1 VRAWV
6 EREGRRAAASAGG
19 QRGALSLPN
28 ILVAQLWHCAKI
40 SVKINRMSL
49 WKKLLWIGVTI
60 LGLGAIGVLA
70 LSRGEQISALWIIV
84 AGLCATAVSYRFYS
98 KWLATKVLVL
108 NDERATPAVVRN
120 DGKDFVPTNR
130 WMVFGHHFA
139 AIAGPGPLVGPVL
152 AAQFGF
158 LPGTLWILIGAT
170 LGGAVHDMIILFASV
185 RRGGKT
191 LGQMVKEE
199 IGPGV
204 GALALISVLAIMTI
218 LLAVLALVV
227 VQALAK
233 SPWGVFTI
241 AMTIPIALIMGA
253 GLRSGRVSVTAV
265 TIFGVIGLGFAV
277 WGGQFLAHFPALEI
291 WFRHDEKW
299 IAWAIMIYGL
309 AASILPVWMLLTPR
323 DYLSTFLK
331 LGTVAALAIA
341 VVLIH
346 PALQMPAITKFID
359 GSGLVFAGPVFPFVC
374 ITIAC
379 GAVSGFHSLI
389 ASGTTPKM
397 LGRESRIRDIGYG
410 AMVTEMMVALMAM
423 IAACVLQPGE
433 YFAINSKGAPTEV
446 VAKVSGAGFPV
457 TEQGMNTLAHNLGES
472 TMFNR
477 AGGAPTFAVGMAHMF
492 AGISSSPTALALWYH
507 FAIMFE
513 ALFILTT
520 IDAGTR
526 VGRFLLQDLL
536 GNLWRPLGNTRSW
549 SANFFSSFLLVA
561 AWGWFLYQGII
572 DPLGGINTLWPLFG
586 LANQLLSVIALCL
599 ATTILIKMQ
608 KTKYLFI
615 TLVPLVFMCIVTFS
629 AGYLKIFSANPN
641 LGLLSGAQSFIEK
654 AGSLETGKAAELVRQ
669 AAVWRFDAVVAA
681 SFLVLVLLIVLGS
694 ANQWWQLI
702 RGTKPVVLRESEFVS
717 IDAATSGVGSE
728 AVA

>member
-1 VRAWV
+1 M
-6 EREGRRAAASAGG
+6 RRCS
-19 QRGALSLPN
+19 N
-28 ILVAQLWHCAKI
+28 IT
-40 SVKINRMSL
+40 RTMSL
-49 WKKLLWIGVTI
+49 WKKLLWIAVTL
-60 LGLGAIGVLA
+60 LGLGSIAILA
-70 LSRGEQISALWIIV
+70 MSRGEQINALWIIV
-84 AGLCATAVSYRFYS
+84 AGGCAFAVSYRFYS
-98 KWLATKVLVL
+98 KWLASKVLLL
-108 NDERATPAVVRN
+108 NDQRATPALVQN

-170 LGGAVHDMIILFASV
+170 LGGGVHDMIVLFASV
-185 RRGGKT
+185 RRRGKT

-199 IGPGV
+199 IGRGIGV
-204 GALALISVLAIMTI
+204 LALISVLAIMII

-241 AMTIPIALIMGA
+241 AMTIPVALIMGF
-253 GLRSGRVSVTAV
+253 GLRSGKVNVTAI
-265 TIFGVIGLGFAV
+265 TIFGLLGLAFGV
-277 WGGQFLAHFPALEI
+277 WGGQFLGNFPAIEA
-291 WFRHDEKW
+291 WFRHDATW

-309 AASILPVWMLLTPR
+309 AASILPIWMLLTPR

-341 VVLIH
+341 VILIH
-346 PALQMPAITKFID
+346 PTLLMPSISRFVD

-410 AMVTEMMVALMAM
+410 AMITEMMVALMAL
-423 IAACVLQPGE
+423 IAACVIQPGE
-433 YFAINSKGAPTEV
+433 YFAINTKGTPTEV
-446 VAKVSGAGFPV
+446 VAKISAAGFPV
-457 TEQGMNTLAHNLGES
+457 TENDMSILAQNLGEK

-492 AGISSSPTALALWYH
+492 ARISAGPTALALWYH

-520 IDAGTR
+520 LDAGTR

-536 GNLWRPLGNTRSW
+536 GNVWRPLGNTRSW
-549 SANFFSSFLLVA
+549 TANFLTSLVLVA
-561 AWGWFLYQGII
+561 AWGWFLYQGVI

-599 ATTILIKMQ
+599 CTTILIKMQ
-608 KTKYLFI
+608 KTRYLFI
-615 TLVPLVFMCIVTFS
+615 TLVPLCFMCAVTFS
-629 AGYLKIFSANPN
+629 AGYLKVFSPDPK
-641 LGLLSGAQSFIEK
+641 LGFLSGARSLVEQ
-654 AGSLETGKAAELVRQ
+654 AGTLADPHKAAELIRQ
-669 AAVWRFDAVVAA
+669 ASVWQFDAVVAA
-681 SFLVLVLLIVLGS
+681 FFLLLV
-694 ANQWWQLI
+694 
-702 RGTKPVVLRESEFVS
+702 F
-717 IDAATSGVGSE
+717 
-728 AVA
+728 

>member
-1 VRAWV
+1 
-6 EREGRRAAASAGG
+6 
-19 QRGALSLPN
+19 
-28 ILVAQLWHCAKI
+28 
-40 SVKINRMSL
+40 MSL
-49 WKKLLWIGVTI
+49 WKKLLWCAVTLLGV
-60 LGLGAIGVLA
+60 AAVCVLA
-70 LSRGEQISALWIIV
+70 LSQGEQISALWIIV

-98 KWLATKVLVL
+98 KWLAAKVLVL
-108 NDERATPAVVRN
+108 NDKRATPAILHN
-120 DGKDFVPTNR
+120 DSRDYVPTNR

-170 LGGAVHDMIILFASV
+170 LGGGVHDMIVLFASI

-199 IGPGV
+199 IGRGV
-204 GALALISVLAIMTI
+204 GALALISVLAIMII

-227 VQALAK
+227 VQALAQ

-241 AMTIPIALIMGA
+241 AMTIPVALIMGM
-253 GLRSGRVSVTAV
+253 GLRTGKVNVIAV
-265 TIFGVIGLGFAV
+265 TIFGLLGLAFGV
-277 WGGQFLAHFPALEI
+277 WGGQFLAHFPAIEA
-291 WFRHDEKW
+291 WFRHDQKW
-299 IAWAIMIYGL
+299 LAWAIMIYGL
-309 AASILPVWMLLTPR
+309 AASVLPVWMLLTPR

-331 LGTVAALAIA
+331 LGTVAMLAVA
-341 VVLIH
+341 VVLIN
-346 PALQMPAITKFID
+346 PTLQMPAITKFID

-397 LGRESRIRDIGYG
+397 VRRECRIRSIGYG

-423 IAACVLQPGE
+423 IAACVLLPGE
-433 YFAINSKGAPTEV
+433 YFAINTKGAPTEV
-446 VAKVSGAGFPV
+446 VAKVSAAGFPV
-457 TEQGMNTLAHNLGES
+457 NEAEMQKLATNLGES

-492 AGISSSPTALALWYH
+492 ARISAGPTALALWYH

-526 VGRFLLQDLL
+526 VGRFLLQDFL

-549 SANFFSSFLLVA
+549 SANLFSSVLLVS
-561 AWGWFLYQGII
+561 AWGWFLYEGVI
-572 DPLGGINTLWPLFG
+572 DPLGGINSLWPLFG
-586 LANQLLSVIALCL
+586 LANQLLSVVALCL
-599 ATTILIKMQ
+599 GTTILIKMH
-608 KTKYLFI
+608 KTKYVFV
-615 TLVPLVFMCIVTFS
+615 TLLPLVFMCAVTFS
-629 AGYLKIFSANPN
+629 AGYLKVFSADPK
-641 LGLLSGAQSFIEK
+641 LGFLSGARSFVAET
-654 AGSLETGKAAELVRQ
+654 AGVVDPSKTAGLMRQ
-669 AAVWRFDAVVAA
+669 AAVWRFDALVALF
-681 SFLVLVLLIVLGS
+681 FLVLVLLIVLGS
-694 ANQWWQLI
+694 ARQWWQLL
-702 RGTKPVVLRESEFVS
+702 RGSKRVVLHESEFVS
-717 IDAATSGVGSE
+717 ISAAQLAE
-728 AVA
+728 F

>member
-1 VRAWV
+1 M
-6 EREGRRAAASAGG
+6 
-19 QRGALSLPN
+19 N
-28 ILVAQLWHCAKI
+28 
-40 SVKINRMSL
+40 L
-49 WKKLLWIGVTI
+49 WKKLLWFAVAAMGTWAV
-60 LGLGAIGVLA
+60 AMLA
-70 LSRGEQISALWIIV
+70 LSRGEHISALWIV
-84 AGLCATAVSYRFYS
+84 AAGFCALSISYRFYS
-98 KWLATKVLVL
+98 KWLAAKVLVL
-108 NDERATPAVVRN
+108 NEERATPAILQN
-120 DGKDFVPTNR
+120 DNKDYVPTNR

-170 LGGAVHDMIILFASV
+170 LGGGVHDMIVLFASI

-191 LGQMVKEE
+191 LGQMVREE
-199 IGPGV
+199 IGRGV
-204 GALALISVLAIMTI
+204 GLLAMVSVLAIMII

-227 VQALAK
+227 VQALGE

-241 AMTIPIALIMGA
+241 ATTIPIALIMGI
-253 GLRSGRVSVTAV
+253 GLRTGKVSVMAV
-265 TIFGVIGLGFAV
+265 TIFGLLGLAFGV
-277 WGGQFLAHFPALEI
+277 WGGQFLGHFPAIES
-291 WFRHDEKW
+291 WFRHDQKW
-299 IAWAIMIYGL
+299 LAWAIMIYGL

-331 LGTVAALAIA
+331 LGTVAMLAAA
-341 VVLIH
+341 VVLIN
-346 PALQMPAITKFID
+346 PTLEMPAITKFID

-397 LGRESRIRDIGYG
+397 IRRESRIRSIGYG

-433 YFAINSKGAPTEV
+433 YFAINTKGAPTEV
-446 VAKVSGAGFPV
+446 VARVSAAGFPV
-457 TEQGMNTLAHNLGES
+457 TEAEMQKLAANLGES

-492 AGISSSPTALALWYH
+492 SRVSNKPTALALWYH

-526 VGRFLLQDLL
+526 VGRFLLQDFL

-549 SANFFSSFLLVA
+549 TANFFSSVLLVA
-561 AWGWFLYQGII
+561 AWGWFLYEGVI
-572 DPLGGINTLWPLFG
+572 DPLGGINSLWPLFG
-586 LANQLLSVIALCL
+586 LANQLLSVVALCL
-599 ATTILIKMQ
+599 ATTLLIKMR
-608 KTKYLFI
+608 KAKYLFV
-615 TLVPLVFMCIVTFS
+615 TLVPLCFMCAVTFS
-629 AGYLKIFSANPN
+629 AGYLKVFSPDPR
-641 LGLLSGAQSFIEK
+641 LGFLSGAQSLL
-654 AGSLETGKAAELVRQ
+654 SQ
-669 AAVWRFDAVVAA
+669 AAVTDPVKAANLARQATIWRFDALVAVF
-681 SFLVLVLLIVLGS
+681 FLVLVLLIVLGS
-694 ANQWWQLI
+694 AWQWWHLL
-702 RGTKPVVLRESEFVS
+702 RGTKRVVLHESKFVPLS
-717 IDAATSGVGSE
+717 
-728 AVA
+728 AVT

>member
-1 VRAWV
+1 
-6 EREGRRAAASAGG
+6 
-19 QRGALSLPN
+19 
-28 ILVAQLWHCAKI
+28 
-40 SVKINRMSL
+40 MSFS
-49 WKKLLWIGVTI
+49 KKLLWFLVAA
-60 LGLGAIGVLA
+60 LGAGAMAVLA
-70 LSRGEQISALWIIV
+70 LSRGEQVGALWIII
-84 AGLCATAVSYRFYS
+84 AGLCALAISYRFYS

-108 NDERATPAVVRN
+108 NDDRATPAVGQN
-120 DGKDFVPTNR
+120 EGKDFVPTNR

-170 LGGAVHDMIILFASV
+170 LGGGVHDMIVLFASV
-185 RRGGKT
+185 RRRGKT

-199 IGPGV
+199 IGRGV
-204 GALALISVLAIMTI
+204 GALALVSVLAIMTI

-241 AMTIPIALIMGA
+241 AMTIPVALIMGI
-253 GLRSGRVSVTAV
+253 GLRTGKVNVLAI
-265 TIFGVIGLGFAV
+265 TIFGLLGLAFGV
-277 WGGQFLAHFPALEI
+277 WGGQFLGHFPMIES
-291 WFRHDEKW
+291 WFRHDDRW
-299 IAWAIMIYGL
+299 LAWAIMIYGL

-331 LGTVAALAIA
+331 LGTVAALALA
-341 VVLIH
+341 VILIH
-346 PALQMPAITKFID
+346 PVMQMPALTRFID

-389 ASGTTPKM
+389 ASGTTSKM
-397 LGRESRIRDIGYG
+397 VGRESRIRDIGYG
-410 AMVTEMMVALMAM
+410 AMVTEMMVALMAL

-433 YFAINSKGAPTEV
+433 YFAINSKGTPTEIV
-446 VAKVSGAGFPV
+446 ERVSAAGFPV
-457 TEQGMNTLAHNLGES
+457 TENEMSILAHNLGED

-492 AGISSSPTALALWYH
+492 ARVSSSPAALALWYH

-536 GNLWRPLGNTRSW
+536 GNLWRPLANTRSW
-549 SANFFSSFLLVA
+549 SANFFASVLLVS
-561 AWGWFLYQGII
+561 AWGWFLYQGVI

-599 ATTILIKMQ
+599 GTTILIKMR
-608 KTKYLFI
+608 KARYLFV
-615 TLVPLVFMCIVTFS
+615 TVLPLIFMTAVTFS
-629 AGYLKIFSANPN
+629 AGYLKIFSADPR
-641 LGLLSGAQSFIEK
+641 LGFLTGAQSLLQQA
-654 AGSLETGKAAELVRQ
+654 AGITDSPNTAALIRQ
-669 AAVWRFDAVVAA
+669 ADVWRFDALVAA
-681 SFLVLVLLIVLGS
+681 FFLVLVLLIVIGS
-694 ANQWWQLI
+694 AIQWWQLL

-717 IDAATSGVGSE
+717 VTQIHATIRSE
-728 AVA
+728 AAA

>member
-1 VRAWV
+1 
-6 EREGRRAAASAGG
+6 
-19 QRGALSLPN
+19 
-28 ILVAQLWHCAKI
+28 
-40 SVKINRMSL
+40 MTL
-49 WKKLLWIGVTI
+49 WKKMLWLAVAAFGTWAV
-60 LGLGAIGVLA
+60 AMLA
-70 LSRGEQISALWIIV
+70 LSRGEKISALWIVV
-84 AGLCATAVSYRFYS
+84 AGFCALSISYRFYS

-108 NDERATPAVVRN
+108 NEERATPAVLQN
-120 DGKDFVPTNR
+120 DNKDYVPTNR

-170 LGGAVHDMIILFASV
+170 LGGGVHDMIVLFASI

-191 LGQMVKEE
+191 LGQMVREE
-199 IGPGV
+199 IGRGV
-204 GALALISVLAIMTI
+204 GLLALVSVLAIMII

-227 VQALAK
+227 VQALAE

-241 AMTIPIALIMGA
+241 AVTIPIALIMGI
-253 GLRSGRVSVTAV
+253 GLRTGKASVMAI
-265 TIFGVIGLGFAV
+265 TIFGLLGLAFGV
-277 WGGQFLAHFPALEI
+277 WGGQFLAHFPAIES
-291 WFRHDEKW
+291 WFRHDQKW
-299 IAWAIMIYGL
+299 LAWAIMIYGL

-331 LGTVAALAIA
+331 LGTVAMLAAA
-341 VVLIH
+341 VVLIN
-346 PALQMPAITKFID
+346 PTLQMPAITKFVD

-397 LGRESRIRDIGYG
+397 ITRESRIRAIGYG

-433 YFAINSKGAPTEV
+433 YFAINTKGTPTEV
-446 VAKVSGAGFPV
+446 VATVSAAGFPV
-457 TEQGMNTLAHNLGES
+457 TEAEMQKLATNLGES

-492 AGISSSPTALALWYH
+492 ARISAKPTALALWYH

-526 VGRFLLQDLL
+526 VGRFLLQDFL

-549 SANFFSSFLLVA
+549 GANFLSSVLLVA
-561 AWGWFLYQGII
+561 AWGWFLYEGVI
-572 DPLGGINTLWPLFG
+572 DPLGGINSLWPLFG
-586 LANQLLSVIALCL
+586 LANQLLSVVALCL
-599 ATTILIKMQ
+599 GTTLLIKMR
-608 KTKYLFI
+608 KSKYLFV
-615 TLVPLVFMCIVTFS
+615 TLVPLCFMCAVTFS
-629 AGYLKIFSANPN
+629 AGYLKVFSPDPR
-641 LGLLSGAQSFIEK
+641 LGFFSGAQSLLSQAAAI
-654 AGSLETGKAAELVRQ
+654 SDPIKAANLTRQ
-669 AAVWRFDAVVAA
+669 AVIWRFDAFVAVF
-681 SFLVLVLLIVLGS
+681 FLVLVLLIVLGS
-694 ANQWWQLI
+694 ARQWWQLL
-702 RGTKPVVLRESEFVS
+702 RGTKRVVLHESEFVPLS
-717 IDAATSGVGSE
+717 
-728 AVA
+728 AVSPPLSV

>member
-1 VRAWV
+1 
-6 EREGRRAAASAGG
+6 
-19 QRGALSLPN
+19 
-28 ILVAQLWHCAKI
+28 
-40 SVKINRMSL
+40 MSI
-49 WKKLLWIGVTI
+49 WKKLLWIAVSL
-60 LGLGAIGVLA
+60 LGLFALAVLA
-70 LSRGEQISALWIIV
+70 LSRGEQVSALWIV
-84 AGLCATAVSYRFYS
+84 TAGLCTFAVSYRFYS

-108 NDERATPAVVRN
+108 NNERATPAIAKE

-170 LGGAVHDMIILFASV
+170 LGGGVHDMIVLFASI

-191 LGQMVKEE
+191 LGQMVREE
-199 IGPGV
+199 IGRGV
-204 GALALISVLAIMTI
+204 GLLALVSVLAIMII

-227 VQALAK
+227 VQALAE

-241 AMTIPIALIMGA
+241 ATTIPIALVMGI
-253 GLRSGRVSVTAV
+253 GLRTGKVSVTAV
-265 TIFGVIGLGFAV
+265 TIFGLLGLAFGV
-277 WGGQFLAHFPALEI
+277 WGGQFLGNFPAIEG
-291 WFRHDEKW
+291 WFRHDAIW
-299 IAWAIMIYGL
+299 VSWAIMIYGL

-331 LGTVAALAIA
+331 LGTVAALAVA
-341 VVLIH
+341 VILIH
-346 PALQMPAITKFID
+346 PTLQMPSLTKFID

-410 AMVTEMMVALMAM
+410 AMITEMMVALMAL
-423 IAACVLQPGE
+423 IAACVLQPGQ
-433 YFAINSKGAPTEV
+433 YFAINMKGTPTEV
-446 VAKVSGAGFPV
+446 VQKVSAAGFPV
-457 TEQGMNTLAHNLGES
+457 TEDEMSILAQNLGEK

-492 AGISSSPTALALWYH
+492 ARVSSSPTALALWYH

-549 SANFFSSFLLVA
+549 VANSFASMLLVA
-561 AWGWFLYQGII
+561 AWGWFLYQGVI

-599 ATTILIKMQ
+599 GTTLLIKMG
-608 KTKYLFI
+608 KARYLFI
-615 TLVPLVFMCIVTFS
+615 TVVPLLFMAVVTFS
-629 AGYLKIFSANPN
+629 AGYMKIFSPDPN
-641 LGLLSGAQSFIEK
+641 LGLLAGAQSVAREAAGIVDPTK
-654 AGSLETGKAAELVRQ
+654 ASELLRQ
-669 AAVWRFDAVVAA
+669 AAVWQFDAAVAGF
-681 SFLVLVLLIVLGS
+681 FLLLVFLIVVGS
-694 ANQWWQLI
+694 ASQWWQLI
-702 RGTKPVVLRESEFVS
+702 RGTKPVVLRESEFVPLS
-717 IDAATSGVGSE
+717 ASGPVR
-728 AVA
+728 A

>member
-1 VRAWV
+1 
-6 EREGRRAAASAGG
+6 
-19 QRGALSLPN
+19 
-28 ILVAQLWHCAKI
+28 
-40 SVKINRMSL
+40 MSL
-49 WKKLLWIGVTI
+49 WKKLLWFAVSA
-60 LGLGAIGVLA
+60 LGLWAIVVLA
-70 LSRGEQISALWIIV
+70 LSRGERVSALWIIV
-84 AGLCATAVSYRFYS
+84 AGLCALCISYRFYS
-98 KWLATKVLVL
+98 KWLAAKVLVL
-108 NDERATPAVVRN
+108 NEERATPAILQN
-120 DGKDFVPTNR
+120 DSKDYVPTNR

-170 LGGAVHDMIILFASV
+170 LGGGVHDMIVLFASI

-204 GALALISVLAIMTI
+204 GALALISVLAIMII

-227 VQALAK
+227 VQALAQ

-241 AMTIPIALIMGA
+241 AITIPVALIMGI
-253 GLRSGRVSVTAV
+253 GLRTGKVNVIAI
-265 TIFGVIGLGFAV
+265 TIFGLLGLAFGV
-277 WGGQFLAHFPALEI
+277 WGGQFLAHFPAIEA
-291 WFRHDEKW
+291 WFRHDQKW
-299 IAWAIMIYGL
+299 LAWAIMIYGL

-331 LGTVAALAIA
+331 LGTVAMLAAA

-346 PALQMPAITKFID
+346 PTLQMPAITKFID

-397 LGRESRIRDIGYG
+397 LRRESRIRTIGYG

-433 YFAINSKGAPTEV
+433 YFAINTKGAPAGV
-446 VAKVSGAGFPV
+446 VAEVSAAGFPV
-457 TEQGMNTLAHNLGES
+457 TEMEMQKLAANLGES

-477 AGGAPTFAVGMAHMF
+477 AGGAPTFAVGMADMF
-492 AGISSSPTALALWYH
+492 ARVSASPAALALWYH

-526 VGRFLLQDLL
+526 VGRFLLQDFL

-549 SANFFSSFLLVA
+549 SANLFSSVLLVA
-561 AWGWFLYQGII
+561 GWGWFLYEGVI
-572 DPLGGINTLWPLFG
+572 DPLGGINSLWPLFG
-586 LANQLLSVIALCL
+586 LANQLLSVVALCL
-599 ATTILIKMQ
+599 ATTILIKMH
-608 KTKYLFI
+608 KAKYL
-615 TLVPLVFMCIVTFS
+615 LVTVLPLAFMCVVTFS
-629 AGYLKIFSANPN
+629 AGYLKVFSPDPR
-641 LGLLSGAQSFIEK
+641 LGFLSGAHSLLHEA
-654 AGSLETGKAAELVRQ
+654 AGIADPAKAADLVRQ
-669 AAVWRFDAVVAA
+669 AGVWRFDALVAIF
-681 SFLVLVLLIVLGS
+681 FLVLVLLIAIGS
-694 ANQWWQLI
+694 ARQWWQLL
-702 RGTKPVVLRESEFVS
+702 RGTRRVVLHESEFVPIS
-717 IDAATSGVGSE
+717 AAQLAE
-728 AVA
+728 F

>member
-1 VRAWV
+1 
-6 EREGRRAAASAGG
+6 
-19 QRGALSLPN
+19 
-28 ILVAQLWHCAKI
+28 
-40 SVKINRMSL
+40 MSW
-49 WKKLLWIGVTI
+49 WKKLLWMAVSF
-60 LGLGAIGVLA
+60 LGLGAIAVLA
-70 LSRGEQISALWIIV
+70 LSRGEQINALWIIV
-84 AGLCATAVSYRFYS
+84 AGLCAFAISYRFYS
-98 KWLATKVLVL
+98 KWLATRVLLL
-108 NDERATPAVVRN
+108 NDERATPALVQN

-170 LGGAVHDMIILFASV
+170 LGGGVHDMIVLFASV
-185 RRGGKT
+185 RRRGKT

-204 GALALISVLAIMTI
+204 GALALISVLAIMII

-253 GLRSGRVSVTAV
+253 GLRTGRFSVTWITA
-265 TIFGVIGLGFAV
+265 FGVVGLFFAV
-277 WGGQFLAHFPALEI
+277 WGGQFLGNYPVIGA
-291 WFRHDEKW
+291 WFRHSDRW
-299 IAWAIMIYGL
+299 LAWAIMIYGL

-323 DYLSTFLK
+323 DYLSTFMK
-331 LGTVAALAIA
+331 IGTVAALAVA

-346 PALQMPAITKFID
+346 PVLQMPALTKFID
-359 GSGLVFAGPVFPFVC
+359 GTGLVFAGPVFPFVC

-397 LGRESRIRDIGYG
+397 LERESRIRDIGYG
-410 AMVTEMMVALMAM
+410 AMITEMMVALMAM
-423 IAACVLQPGE
+423 IAACVIQPGE
-433 YFAINSKGAPTEV
+433 YFAINTKGTPTEV
-446 VAKVSGAGFPV
+446 VAKVSAAGFPV
-457 TEQGMNTLAHNLGES
+457 TESEMTDLAQNLGEQ

-492 AGISSSPTALALWYH
+492 ARVSASPTALALWYH

-549 SANFFSSFLLVA
+549 VANAFAILLLVA
-561 AWGWFLYQGII
+561 AWGWFLYQGVI

-586 LANQLLSVIALCL
+586 LANQLLSVVALCL
-599 ATTILIKMQ
+599 GTTLLIKMG
-608 KTKYLFI
+608 KARYLFA
-615 TLVPLVFMCIVTFS
+615 TLVPLLFMCVVTFS
-629 AGYLKIFSANPN
+629 AGYMKILSPDPN
-641 LGLLSGAQSFIEK
+641 LGLLASAQSAIAK
-654 AGSLETGKAAELVRQ
+654 SVQAADANAAAVLVRQ
-669 AAVWRFDAVVAA
+669 AAMYRVDIFVAA
-681 SFLVLVLLIVLGS
+681 TFLVLVLLIVIGS
-694 ANQWWQLI
+694 AAEWYRLLAG
-702 RGTKPVVLRESEFVS
+702 RKRVELHEAAFVPLGEV
-717 IDAATSGVGSE
+717 AAG
-728 AVA
+728 

>member
-1 VRAWV
+1 
-6 EREGRRAAASAGG
+6 
-19 QRGALSLPN
+19 
-28 ILVAQLWHCAKI
+28 
-40 SVKINRMSL
+40 MSL
-49 WKKLLWIGVTI
+49 WKKLLWLVVSALGVV
-60 LGLGAIGVLA
+60 AIAILA

-84 AGLCATAVSYRFYS
+84 AGLCALSISYRFYS
-98 KWLATKVLVL
+98 KWLAARVLVL
-108 NDERATPAVVRN
+108 NEERATPAVLQN
-120 DGKDFVPTNR
+120 DGKDYVPTNR

-170 LGGAVHDMIILFASV
+170 LGGGVHDMIMLFASI

-199 IGPGV
+199 IGRGV
-204 GALALISVLAIMTI
+204 GALALISVLVIMII

-227 VQALAK
+227 VQALAE

-241 AMTIPIALIMGA
+241 AMTIPVALIMGI
-253 GLRSGRVSVTAV
+253 GLRTGKVNVLAV
-265 TIFGVIGLGFAV
+265 TIFGLIGLGFGV
-277 WGGQFLAHFPALEI
+277 WGGQFLADFPAIEA
-291 WFRHDEKW
+291 WFRHDQKW
-299 IAWAIMIYGL
+299 LAWAIMIYGL

-331 LGTVAALAIA
+331 LGTVVMLAAA
-341 VVLIH
+341 VVLIN
-346 PALQMPAITKFID
+346 PTLQMPAITKFID
-359 GSGLVFAGPVFPFVC
+359 GTGLVFAGPVFPFVC

-397 LGRESRIRDIGYG
+397 VRRESRIRTIGYG

-433 YFAINSKGAPTEV
+433 YFAINTKGAPTEV
-446 VAKVSGAGFPV
+446 VAKVSAAGFPV
-457 TEQGMNTLAHNLGES
+457 TETEMHTLATNLGES

-477 AGGAPTFAVGMAHMF
+477 AGGAPTFAVGMANMF
-492 AGISSSPTALALWYH
+492 ARVSASRTALGLWYH

-526 VGRFLLQDLL
+526 VGRFLLQDFL

-549 SANFFSSFLLVA
+549 SANVFASVLLVA
-561 AWGWFLYQGII
+561 AWGWFLYEGVV
-572 DPLGGINTLWPLFG
+572 DPLGGINSLWPLFG
-586 LANQLLSVIALCL
+586 LANQLLSVVALCL
-599 ATTILIKMQ
+599 GTTILIKMH
-608 KTKYLFI
+608 KTKYLFV
-615 TLVPLVFMCIVTFS
+615 TLLPLVFMCVVTFS
-629 AGYLKIFSANPN
+629 AGYLKVFSGDPK
-641 LGLLSGAQSFIEK
+641 LGFLSGAQSLLRES
-654 AGSLETGKAAELVRQ
+654 AGVIDPAKAADLARQ
-669 AAVWRFDAVVAA
+669 ASVWRLDALVAIF
-681 SFLVLVLLIVLGS
+681 FLVLVMLILLGS
-694 ANQWWQLI
+694 ARQWWHLI
-702 RGTKPVVLRESEFVS
+702 RGTKRVELHESEFVPIS
-717 IDAATSGVGSE
+717 AAQLAE
-728 AVA
+728 F

>member
-1 VRAWV
+1 
-6 EREGRRAAASAGG
+6 
-19 QRGALSLPN
+19 
-28 ILVAQLWHCAKI
+28 
-40 SVKINRMSL
+40 MSL
-49 WKKLLWIGVTI
+49 WKKLLWFAVSA
-60 LGLGAIGVLA
+60 LGLWAIVVLA
-70 LSRGEQISALWIIV
+70 LSRGERVSALWIIV
-84 AGLCATAVSYRFYS
+84 AGLCALCISYRFYS
-98 KWLATKVLVL
+98 KWLAAKVLVL
-108 NDERATPAVVRN
+108 NDERATPAILQN
-120 DGKDFVPTNR
+120 DSKDYVPTNR

-170 LGGAVHDMIILFASV
+170 LGGGVHDMIVLFASI

-204 GALALISVLAIMTI
+204 GALALISVLAIMII

-227 VQALAK
+227 VQALAQ

-241 AMTIPIALIMGA
+241 AITIPVALIMGI
-253 GLRSGRVSVTAV
+253 GLRTGKVNVIAI
-265 TIFGVIGLGFAV
+265 TIFGLLGLAFGV
-277 WGGQFLAHFPALEI
+277 WGGQFLAHFPAIEA
-291 WFRHDEKW
+291 WFRHDQKW
-299 IAWAIMIYGL
+299 LAWAIMIYGL

-331 LGTVAALAIA
+331 LGTVAMLAAA

-346 PALQMPAITKFID
+346 PTLQMPAITKFID

-397 LGRESRIRDIGYG
+397 LRRESRIRTIGYG

-433 YFAINSKGAPTEV
+433 YFAINTKGAPAGV
-446 VAKVSGAGFPV
+446 VAEVSAAGFPV
-457 TEQGMNTLAHNLGES
+457 TEMEMQKLAANLGES

-477 AGGAPTFAVGMAHMF
+477 AGGAPTFAVGMADMF
-492 AGISSSPTALALWYH
+492 ARVSASPAALALWYH

-526 VGRFLLQDLL
+526 VGRFLLQDFL

-549 SANFFSSFLLVA
+549 SANLFSSVLLVA
-561 AWGWFLYQGII
+561 GWGWFLYEGVI
-572 DPLGGINTLWPLFG
+572 DPLGGINSLWPLFG
-586 LANQLLSVIALCL
+586 LANQLLSVVALCL
-599 ATTILIKMQ
+599 ATTILIKMH
-608 KTKYLFI
+608 KAKYL
-615 TLVPLVFMCIVTFS
+615 LVTVLPLAFMCVVTFS
-629 AGYLKIFSANPN
+629 AGYLKVFSPDPR
-641 LGLLSGAQSFIEK
+641 LGFLSGAHSLLHEA
-654 AGSLETGKAAELVRQ
+654 AGIADPAKAADLVRQ
-669 AAVWRFDAVVAA
+669 AGVWRFDALVAIF
-681 SFLVLVLLIVLGS
+681 FLVLVLLIAIGS
-694 ANQWWQLI
+694 ARQWWQLL
-702 RGTKPVVLRESEFVS
+702 RGTRRVVLHESEFVPIS
-717 IDAATSGVGSE
+717 AAQLAE
-728 AVA
+728 F

>member
-1 VRAWV
+1 M
-6 EREGRRAAASAGG
+6 
-19 QRGALSLPN
+19 ALSTSACGGENETPRY
-28 ILVAQLWHCAKI
+28 ITGTMTW
-40 SVKINRMSL
+40 
-49 WKKLLWIGVTI
+49 WKKLLWIAVTL
-60 LGLGAIGVLA
+60 LGLGSIAILGM
-70 LSRGEQISALWIIV
+70 SRGEQINALWIII
-84 AGLCATAVSYRFYS
+84 AGLCAFAISYRFYS
-98 KWLATKVLVL
+98 KWLASNVLLL
-108 NDERATPAVVRN
+108 NDERATPALVQN

-170 LGGAVHDMIILFASV
+170 LGGGVHDMIVLFASV
-185 RRGGKT
+185 RRRGKT

-199 IGPGV
+199 IGRGV
-204 GALALISVLAIMTI
+204 GALALISVLAIMII

-241 AMTIPIALIMGA
+241 AMTIPIALLMGA
-253 GLRSGRVSVTAV
+253 GLRSGLFSVSWITA
-265 TIFGVIGLGFAV
+265 FGIVGLFFAV
-277 WGGQFLAHFPALEI
+277 WGGQFLGNFPALEA
-291 WFRHDEKW
+291 WFRHSDRW
-299 IAWAIMIYGL
+299 LAWAIMGYGL

-331 LGTVAALAIA
+331 IGTVAALAVA

-346 PALQMPAITKFID
+346 PVLQMPALTKFID

-397 LGRESRIRDIGYG
+397 LERESRIRDIGYG
-410 AMVTEMMVALMAM
+410 AMITEMMVALMAM
-423 IAACVLQPGE
+423 IAACVIQPGE
-433 YFAINSKGAPTEV
+433 YFAINTKGTPTEV
-446 VAKVSGAGFPV
+446 VAKVSAAGFPV
-457 TEQGMNTLAHNLGES
+457 TEPQMADLARNLGEQ

-492 AGISSSPTALALWYH
+492 ARVSASPTALALWYH

-549 SANFFSSFLLVA
+549 VANSFASTLLVA
-561 AWGWFLYQGII
+561 AWGWFLYQGVI

-599 ATTILIKMQ
+599 GTTLLIKMG
-608 KTKYLFI
+608 KARYLFI
-615 TLVPLVFMCIVTFS
+615 TIVPLLFMAVVTFS
-629 AGYLKIFSANPN
+629 AGYMKIFSPDPN
-641 LGLLSGAQSFIEK
+641 LGLLASAQSAIQK
-654 AGSLETGKAAELVRQ
+654 SVQATDPSAAALLARQ
-669 AAVWRFDAVVAA
+669 ATMYRVDVFVAA
-681 SFLVLVLLIVLGS
+681 SFLLLVLLILIGS
-694 ANQWWQLI
+694 AVEWYRLLAGRKRI
-702 RGTKPVVLRESEFVS
+702 KLHESEFVPLAEV
-717 IDAATSGVGSE
+717 AAS
-728 AVA
+728 

>member
-1 VRAWV
+1 
-6 EREGRRAAASAGG
+6 
-19 QRGALSLPN
+19 
-28 ILVAQLWHCAKI
+28 
-40 SVKINRMSL
+40 M
-49 WKKLLWIGVTI
+49 WKKLLWIAVTL
-60 LGLGAIGVLA
+60 LGLGSIAILA
-70 LSRGEQISALWIIV
+70 MSRGEQINALWIIV
-84 AGLCATAVSYRFYS
+84 AGLCAFAISYRFYS
-98 KWLATKVLVL
+98 KWLASRVLLL
-108 NDERATPAVVRN
+108 NDKRATPALVQN

-170 LGGAVHDMIILFASV
+170 LGGGVHDMIVLFASV
-185 RRGGKT
+185 RRRGKT

-199 IGPGV
+199 IGRGV
-204 GALALISVLAIMTI
+204 GALALISVLAIMII

-241 AMTIPIALIMGA
+241 AMTIPIALLMGA
-253 GLRSGRVSVTAV
+253 GLRSGLFNVSWITA
-265 TIFGVIGLGFAV
+265 FGIVGLFFAV
-277 WGGQFLAHFPALEI
+277 WGGQFLGNFPALEA
-291 WFRHDEKW
+291 WFRHSDRW
-299 IAWAIMIYGL
+299 LAWAIMAYGL

-331 LGTVAALAIA
+331 IGTVAALAVA
-341 VVLIH
+341 VLLIH
-346 PALQMPAITKFID
+346 PVLQMPALTKFID

-374 ITIAC
+374 
-379 GAVSGFHSLI
+379 
-389 ASGTTPKM
+389 
-397 LGRESRIRDIGYG
+397 SRIRDIGYG
-410 AMVTEMMVALMAM
+410 AMITEMMVALMAM
-423 IAACVLQPGE
+423 IAACVIQPGE
-433 YFAINSKGAPTEV
+433 YFAINTKGTPTEV
-446 VAKVSGAGFPV
+446 VAKVSAAGFPV
-457 TEQGMNTLAHNLGES
+457 TEPQMADLARNLGEQ

-492 AGISSSPTALALWYH
+492 ARVSAGPTALALWYH

-549 SANFFSSFLLVA
+549 IANSVASMLLVA
-561 AWGWFLYQGII
+561 AWGWFLYQGVI

-599 ATTILIKMQ
+599 GTTLLIKMG
-608 KTKYLFI
+608 KVRYLYI
-615 TLVPLVFMCIVTFS
+615 TIVPLLFMAVVTFS
-629 AGYLKIFSANPN
+629 AGYMKIFSPDPN
-641 LGLLSGAQSFIEK
+641 LGLLASARLAIQKSAEAADAGA
-654 AGSLETGKAAELVRQ
+654 AAMLIRQ
-669 AAVWRFDAVVAA
+669 ATMYRIDVFVAA
-681 SFLVLVLLIVLGS
+681 SFLVLVLLIVIGS
-694 ANQWWQLI
+694 AVEWYRLLVGHKRVQLH
-702 RGTKPVVLRESEFVS
+702 ESEFVPL
-717 IDAATSGVGSE
+717 AEVATS
-728 AVA
+728 

>member
-1 VRAWV
+1 
-6 EREGRRAAASAGG
+6 
-19 QRGALSLPN
+19 
-28 ILVAQLWHCAKI
+28 
-40 SVKINRMSL
+40 MSL
-49 WKKLLWIGVTI
+49 WKKLLWFAVAA
-60 LGLGAIGVLA
+60 LGTWAVAMLA
-70 LSRGEQISALWIIV
+70 LSRGEHISALWIV
-84 AGLCATAVSYRFYS
+84 AAGFCALSISYRFYS
-98 KWLATKVLVL
+98 KWLAAKVLVL
-108 NDERATPAVVRN
+108 NEQRATPAVLQN
-120 DGKDFVPTNR
+120 DNKDYVPTNG

-170 LGGAVHDMIILFASV
+170 LGGGVHDMIVLFASI

-191 LGQMVKEE
+191 LGQMVREE

-204 GALALISVLAIMTI
+204 GLLALVSVLAIMII

-227 VQALAK
+227 VQALAE

-241 AMTIPIALIMGA
+241 ATTIPIALVMGI
-253 GLRSGRVSVTAV
+253 GLRTGKVSVMAV
-265 TIFGVIGLGFAV
+265 TIFGLLGLAFGV
-277 WGGQFLAHFPALEI
+277 WGGQFLAHFPAIES
-291 WFRHDEKW
+291 WFRHDQKW
-299 IAWAIMIYGL
+299 LAWAIMIYGL

-331 LGTVAALAIA
+331 LGTVAMLAAA
-341 VVLIH
+341 VMLIN
-346 PALQMPAITKFID
+346 PTLQMPAITKFID

-397 LGRESRIRDIGYG
+397 ITRESRIRSIGYG
-410 AMVTEMMVALMAM
+410 AMVTEMIVALMAM

-433 YFAINSKGAPTEV
+433 YFAINTKGAPAEV
-446 VAKVSGAGFPV
+446 VANVSAAGFPV
-457 TEQGMNTLAHNLGES
+457 TEAEMQKLATNLGES

-492 AGISSSPTALALWYH
+492 ARVSTKPTALALWYH

-526 VGRFLLQDLL
+526 VGRFLLQDFL

-549 SANFFSSFLLVA
+549 TANFFSSILLVA
-561 AWGWFLYQGII
+561 AWGWFLYEGVI
-572 DPLGGINTLWPLFG
+572 DPLGGINSLWPLFG
-586 LANQLLSVIALCL
+586 LANQLLSVVALCL
-599 ATTILIKMQ
+599 GTTLLIKMR
-608 KTKYLFI
+608 KSRYLFV
-615 TLVPLVFMCIVTFS
+615 TLVPLCFMCAVTFS
-629 AGYLKIFSANPN
+629 AGYLKVFSPDPR
-641 LGLLSGAQSFIEK
+641 LGFLSGAQSLLSQAAAMTDPI
-654 AGSLETGKAAELVRQ
+654 KAANLARQ
-669 AAVWRFDAVVAA
+669 ATIWRFDAFVAVF
-681 SFLVLVLLIVLGS
+681 FLVLVLLIVLGS
-694 ANQWWQLI
+694 ARQWWQLL
-702 RGTKPVVLRESEFVS
+702 RGSKRVVLHESEFVQLS
-717 IDAATSGVGSE
+717 
-728 AVA
+728 AVS

>member
-1 VRAWV
+1 
-6 EREGRRAAASAGG
+6 
-19 QRGALSLPN
+19 
-28 ILVAQLWHCAKI
+28 
-40 SVKINRMSL
+40 MSL
-49 WKKLLWIGVTI
+49 WKKLLWVAVTL
-60 LGLGAIGVLA
+60 LGLASLAVLA
-70 LSRGEQISALWIIV
+70 LSRGEQISALWIV
-84 AGLCATAVSYRFYS
+84 TAGFCAAAISYRFYS

-108 NDERATPAVVRN
+108 NDERATPALVQN
-120 DGKDFVPTNR
+120 DGKDYVPTNR

-170 LGGAVHDMIILFASV
+170 LGGGVHDMIVLFASI

-199 IGPGV
+199 IGSGV
-204 GALALISVLAIMTI
+204 GLLALVSVLAIMII

-227 VQALAK
+227 VQALAQ

-241 AMTIPIALIMGA
+241 AVTIPLALIMGIA
-253 GLRSGRVSVTAV
+253 LRTGKVSVIAV
-265 TIFGVIGLGFAV
+265 TIFGLLGLAFGV
-277 WGGQFLAHFPALEI
+277 WGGQFLGNFPAIEA
-291 WFRHDEKW
+291 WFRHDQKW
-299 IAWAIMIYGL
+299 LAWAIMIYGL
-309 AASILPVWMLLTPR
+309 AASVLPVWMLLTPR

-331 LGTVAALAIA
+331 LGTVAMLAAA
-341 VVLIH
+341 VVLIN
-346 PALQMPAITKFID
+346 PTLQMPALTKFID

-397 LGRESRIRDIGYG
+397 IARESRIRDIGYG
-410 AMVTEMMVALMAM
+410 AMITEMMVALMAM
-423 IAACVLQPGE
+423 IEACVLQPDE
-433 YFAINSKGAPTEV
+433 FFALYTKGAPHDV
-446 VAKVSGAGFPV
+446 VTSITAAGFPV
-457 TEQGMNTLAHNLGES
+457 TEEQMTNLAHNLGET
-472 TMFNR
+472 TMFGR

-492 AGISSSPTALALWYH
+492 ARASASPSALALWYH

-536 GNLWRPLGNTRSW
+536 GQVWRPLGNTRSW
-549 SANFFSSFLLVA
+549 SANIFASILLVA
-561 AWGWFLYQGII
+561 AWGWFLYQGVI

-599 ATTILIKMQ
+599 CTTILIKMQ
-608 KTKYLFI
+608 RTRYIFI
-615 TLVPLVFMCIVTFS
+615 TLALLVFMCAVTFS
-629 AGYLKIFSANPN
+629 AGYLKIFSNDPR
-641 LGLLSGAQSFIEK
+641 LGFLSGAQSLAAQAGNVNDPTK
-654 AGSLETGKAAELVRQ
+654 AQEL
-669 AAVWRFDAVVAA
+669 
-681 SFLVLVLLIVLGS
+681 L
-694 ANQWWQLI
+694 
-702 RGTKPVVLRESEFVS
+702 
-717 IDAATSGVGSE
+717 
-728 AVA
+728 

>member
-1 VRAWV
+1 
-6 EREGRRAAASAGG
+6 
-19 QRGALSLPN
+19 
-28 ILVAQLWHCAKI
+28 
-40 SVKINRMSL
+40 MSL
-49 WKKLLWIGVTI
+49 WKKLLWFAVAA
-60 LGLGAIGVLA
+60 LGTWAVAMLA
-70 LSRGEQISALWIIV
+70 LSRGEHISALWIV
-84 AGLCATAVSYRFYS
+84 AAGFCALSISYRFYS

-108 NDERATPAVVRN
+108 NEQRATPAVLQDDN
-120 DGKDFVPTNR
+120 KDYVPTNG

-170 LGGAVHDMIILFASV
+170 LGGGVHDMIVLFASI

-191 LGQMVKEE
+191 LGQMVREE

-204 GALALISVLAIMTI
+204 GLLALVSVLAIMII

-227 VQALAK
+227 VQALAE

-241 AMTIPIALIMGA
+241 ATTIPIALVMGI
-253 GLRSGRVSVTAV
+253 GLRTGKVSVMAV
-265 TIFGVIGLGFAV
+265 TIFGLLGLAFGV
-277 WGGQFLAHFPALEI
+277 WGGQFLAHFPAIES
-291 WFRHDEKW
+291 WFRHDQKW
-299 IAWAIMIYGL
+299 LAWAIMIYGL

-331 LGTVAALAIA
+331 LGTVAMLAAA
-341 VVLIH
+341 VVLIN
-346 PALQMPAITKFID
+346 PTLQMPAITKFID

-397 LGRESRIRDIGYG
+397 ITRESRIRSIGYG
-410 AMVTEMMVALMAM
+410 AMVTEMIVALMAM
-423 IAACVLQPGE
+423 IAACVLQPGQ
-433 YFAINSKGAPTEV
+433 YFAINTKGAPAEV
-446 VAKVSGAGFPV
+446 VAKVSAAGFPV
-457 TEQGMNTLAHNLGES
+457 TEAEMQKLATNLGES

-492 AGISSSPTALALWYH
+492 ARVSTKPTALALWYH

-526 VGRFLLQDLL
+526 VGRFLLQDFL

-549 SANFFSSFLLVA
+549 TANFFSSILLVA
-561 AWGWFLYQGII
+561 AWGWFLYEGVI
-572 DPLGGINTLWPLFG
+572 DPLGGINSLWPLFG
-586 LANQLLSVIALCL
+586 LANQLLSVVALCL
-599 ATTILIKMQ
+599 GTTLLIKMR
-608 KTKYLFI
+608 KSRYLFV
-615 TLVPLVFMCIVTFS
+615 TLVPLCFMCAVTFS
-629 AGYLKIFSANPN
+629 AGYLKVFSPDPR
-641 LGLLSGAQSFIEK
+641 LGFLSGAK
-654 AGSLETGKAAELVRQ
+654 SLLSQAAAMTDPIKAANLARQ
-669 AAVWRFDAVVAA
+669 ATIWRFDAFVAVF
-681 SFLVLVLLIVLGS
+681 FLVLVLLIVLGS
-694 ANQWWQLI
+694 ARQWWQLL
-702 RGTKPVVLRESEFVS
+702 RGAKRVVLHESEFVPLS
-717 IDAATSGVGSE
+717 
-728 AVA
+728 AVS

>member
-1 VRAWV
+1 MA
-6 EREGRRAAASAGG
+6 
-19 QRGALSLPN
+19 
-28 ILVAQLWHCAKI
+28 
-40 SVKINRMSL
+40 L
-49 WKKLLWIGVTI
+49 WKRLLWIAVSL
-60 LGLGAIGVLA
+60 LGLGALAVLA
-70 LSRGEQISALWIIV
+70 FSRGEQINALWIIV
-84 AGLCATAVSYRFYS
+84 AGLCAFAISYRFYS
-98 KWLATKVLVL
+98 KWLAAKVLLL
-108 NDERATPAVVRN
+108 NDQRATPALVQN

-170 LGGAVHDMIILFASV
+170 LGGGVHDMIVLFASV
-185 RRGGKT
+185 RRRGKT

-199 IGPGV
+199 IGRGV
-204 GALALISVLAIMTI
+204 GALALISVLAIMII

-241 AMTIPIALIMGA
+241 AMTIPIALLMGG
-253 GLRSGRVSVTAV
+253 GLRTRWFSVRWITA
-265 TIFGVIGLGFAV
+265 FGILGLFFAV
-277 WGGQFLAHFPALEI
+277 WGGQFLGNFPTVQA
-291 WFRHDEKW
+291 WFQHSDRW

-323 DYLSTFLK
+323 DYLSTFMK
-331 LGTVAALAIA
+331 IGTVAALALA

-346 PALQMPAITKFID
+346 PVLQMPSLTKFID
-359 GSGLVFAGPVFPFVC
+359 GTGLVFAGPVFPFVC

-397 LGRESRIRDIGYG
+397 LERESRIRDIGYG
-410 AMVTEMMVALMAM
+410 AMITEMMVALMAM
-423 IAACVLQPGE
+423 IAACVIQPGQ
-433 YFAINSKGAPTEV
+433 YFAINTKGTPAEV
-446 VAKVSGAGFPV
+446 VAKVSAAGFPV
-457 TEQGMNTLAHNLGES
+457 TEVEMSDLAHNLGEQ

-492 AGISSSPTALALWYH
+492 ARVSASPTALALWYH

-536 GNLWRPLGNTRSW
+536 GNVWRPLGNTGSW
-549 SANFFSSFLLVA
+549 VANAFASSLLVA
-561 AWGWFLYQGII
+561 AWGWFLYQGVI

-586 LANQLLSVIALCL
+586 LANQLLSVVALCL
-599 ATTILIKMQ
+599 GTTLLIKMG
-608 KTKYLFI
+608 KARYLFV
-615 TLVPLVFMCIVTFS
+615 TLVPLVFMCVVTFS
-629 AGYLKIFSANPN
+629 AGYIKIFSPDPN
-641 LGLLSGAQSFIEK
+641 LGLLATVRFATAKSVQATN
-654 AGSLETGKAAELVRQ
+654 ANAAEMLLRQ
-669 AAVWRFDAVVAA
+669 AAMYRVDIFVAA
-681 SFLVLVLLIVLGS
+681 TFLILVLLIVIGS
-694 ANQWWQLI
+694 AAEWYRLLAGRKRVQLH
-702 RGTKPVVLRESEFVS
+702 ESEFVPLAEV
-717 IDAATSGVGSE
+717 AAS
-728 AVA
+728 

>member
-1 VRAWV
+1 V
-6 EREGRRAAASAGG
+6 
-19 QRGALSLPN
+19 
-28 ILVAQLWHCAKI
+28 
-40 SVKINRMSL
+40 SL
-49 WKKLLWIGVTI
+49 WKKLLWAAVTL
-60 LGLGAIGVLA
+60 LGLASLAVLA
-70 LSRGEQISALWIIV
+70 LSRGEQISALWIV
-84 AGLCATAVSYRFYS
+84 TAGFCAAAISYRFYS
-98 KWLATKVLVL
+98 KWIAAKILVL
-108 NDERATPAVVRN
+108 NDERATPAVVKN

-170 LGGAVHDMIILFASV
+170 LGGAVHDMIMLFASV

-199 IGPGV
+199 IAPGV
-204 GALALISVLAIMTI
+204 GVLALISVLAIMII

-241 AMTIPIALIMGA
+241 AMTIPTALIMGF
-253 GLRSGRVSVTAV
+253 GLRSGKFNVTV
-265 TIFGVIGLGFAV
+265 ITIIGLIGLGLGV
-277 WGGQFLAHFPALEI
+277 WGGQFLANFPAIEA
-291 WFRHDEKW
+291 WFRHDATW
-299 IAWAIMIYGL
+299 IAWAIMTYGL

-331 LGTVAALAIA
+331 LGTVAALALA
-341 VVLIH
+341 VILIH
-346 PALQMPAITKFID
+346 PTLQMPSLTKFID

-397 LGRESRIRDIGYG
+397 LGRESRVRDIGYG
-410 AMVTEMMVALMAM
+410 AMITEMMVALMAL

-433 YFAINSKGAPTEV
+433 YFAINMKGTPTEV
-446 VAKVSGAGFPV
+446 VQKVSAAGFPV
-457 TEQGMNTLAHNLGES
+457 AEDEMSILAKDLGEQ
-472 TMFNR
+472 TMYNR

-492 AGISSSPTALALWYH
+492 ARVTASPTALALWYH

-536 GNLWRPLGNTRSW
+536 GNVWRPLGNTRSW
-549 SANFFSSFLLVA
+549 SANLLASVVLVA
-561 AWGWFLYQGII
+561 AWGWFLYQGVV

-599 ATTILIKMQ
+599 CTTILIKMQ
-608 KTKYLFI
+608 KARYLFI
-615 TLVPLVFMCIVTFS
+615 TLAPLCFMCAVTFS
-629 AGYLKIFSANPN
+629 AGYLKIFSADPR
-641 LGLLSGAQSFIEK
+641 LGFLSGAQSLAIQASSDPTK
-654 AGSLETGKAAELVRQ
+654 AGELLRQ
-669 AAVWRFDAVVAA
+669 ASVWQFDAIVAG
-681 SFLVLVLLIVLGS
+681 FFMLFVFLIVVGS
-694 ANQWWQLI
+694 AAQWWQLI
-702 RGTKPVVLRESEFVS
+702 RGTKPVVLRESEFVPVT
-717 IDAATSGVGSE
+717 ATQ
-728 AVA
+728 VANV

>member
-1 VRAWV
+1 M
-6 EREGRRAAASAGG
+6 SA
-19 QRGALSLPN
+19 
-28 ILVAQLWHCAKI
+28 
-40 SVKINRMSL
+40 
-49 WKKLLWIGVTI
+49 WKKLLWFAVSGIGVW
-60 LGLGAIGVLA
+60 AIVILA

-84 AGLCATAVSYRFYS
+84 AGLCALCVSYRFYS

-108 NDERATPAVVRN
+108 NDKRATPAILQN
-120 DGKDFVPTNR
+120 DSKDYVPTNR

-170 LGGAVHDMIILFASV
+170 LGGGVHDMIILFASI

-199 IGPGV
+199 IGRGV
-204 GALALISVLAIMTI
+204 GALALISVLAIMII

-227 VQALAK
+227 VQALA
-233 SPWGVFTI
+233 SSQWGVFTI
-241 AMTIPIALIMGA
+241 AMTILIAVIMGF
-253 GLRSGRVSVTAV
+253 GLRSGKVNVTAV
-265 TIFGVIGLGFAV
+265 TIFGLLGLAFGV
-277 WGGQFLAHFPALEI
+277 WGGQFLSNFPAIEA
-291 WFRHDEKW
+291 WFRHDAIW
-299 IAWAIMIYGL
+299 VSWAIMIYGL

-331 LGTVAALAIA
+331 LGTVAALAVA
-341 VVLIH
+341 VIVIH
-346 PALQMPAITKFID
+346 PTLQMPSLTKFID

-397 LGRESRIRDIGYG
+397 VGRESRIRDIGYG
-410 AMVTEMMVALMAM
+410 AMITEMMVALMAL

-433 YFAINSKGAPTEV
+433 YFAINSKGTPTEV
-446 VAKVSGAGFPV
+446 VARVSGAGFPV
-457 TEQGMNTLAHNLGES
+457 TENEMSILATNLGES

-492 AGISSSPTALALWYH
+492 ARVSAKPTALALWYH

-526 VGRFLLQDLL
+526 VGRFLLQDFL
-536 GNLWRPLGNTRSW
+536 GNVWRPLGNTRSW
-549 SANFFSSFLLVA
+549 TANCFSSVLLIA
-561 AWGWFLYQGII
+561 AWGWFLYQGVI
-572 DPLGGINTLWPLFG
+572 DPLGGINSLWPLFG
-586 LANQLLSVIALCL
+586 LANQLLSVVALCL
-599 ATTILIKMQ
+599 GTTLLIKMH
-608 KTKYLFI
+608 KVRYLFV
-615 TLVPLVFMCIVTFS
+615 TLVPLCFMCAVTFS
-629 AGYLKIFSANPN
+629 AGYLKVFSSDPR
-641 LGLLSGAQSFIEK
+641 LGFLSGAR
-654 AGSLETGKAAELVRQ
+654 SLLRETSGIADPAKAAELIRQ
-669 AAVWRFDAVVAA
+669 AGVWRFDAFVAVF
-681 SFLVLVLLIVLGS
+681 FLVLVLAIVLGS
-694 ANQWWQLI
+694 ARQWWQLI
-702 RGTKPVVLRESEFVS
+702 RRTRRVVLHESEFVP
-717 IDAATSGVGSE
+717 ITPAQLAQF
-728 AVA
+728 

>member
-1 VRAWV
+1 M
-6 EREGRRAAASAGG
+6 
-19 QRGALSLPN
+19 
-28 ILVAQLWHCAKI
+28 
-40 SVKINRMSL
+40 SV
-49 WKKLLWIGVTI
+49 WKKLLWFGVA
-60 LGLGAIGVLA
+60 GLGTWSVAMLA
-70 LSRGEQISALWIIV
+70 LSRGEQISALWIV
-84 AGLCATAVSYRFYS
+84 AAGFCALSISYRFYS

-108 NDERATPAVVRN
+108 NEARATPAVLQN
-120 DGKDFVPTNR
+120 DNKDYVPTNR

-170 LGGAVHDMIILFASV
+170 LGGGVHDMIVLFASI

-191 LGQMVKEE
+191 LGQMVKDE

-204 GALALISVLAIMTI
+204 GMLALVSVLAIMII

-227 VQALAK
+227 VQALAQ

-241 AMTIPIALIMGA
+241 AVTIPLALIMGIA
-253 GLRSGRVSVTAV
+253 LRTGKVSVVAV
-265 TIFGVIGLGFAV
+265 TIFGLFGLAFAV
-277 WGGQFLAHFPALEI
+277 WGGQFLTHFPAIEA
-291 WFRHDEKW
+291 WFRHDQKW
-299 IAWAIMIYGL
+299 LAWAIMFYGL

-331 LGTVAALAIA
+331 LGTVALLAGA

-346 PALQMPAITKFID
+346 PMLQMPAITKFID

-397 LGRESRIRDIGYG
+397 IRRESRIRSIGYG

-433 YFAINSKGAPTEV
+433 YFAINTKGASTEV
-446 VAKVSGAGFPV
+446 VAKVSAAGFPV
-457 TEQGMNTLAHNLGES
+457 TEAEMQKLATDLGES

-492 AGISSSPTALALWYH
+492 ARVSAKPTALALWYH

-526 VGRFLLQDLL
+526 VGRFLLQDFL
-536 GNLWRPLGNTRSW
+536 GNVWRPLGNTRSW
-549 SANFFSSFLLVA
+549 SANFFSSLLLVA
-561 AWGWFLYQGII
+561 AWGWFLYAGVI
-572 DPLGGINTLWPLFG
+572 DPLGGINSLWPLFG
-586 LANQLLSVIALCL
+586 LANQLLSVVALCL
-599 ATTILIKMQ
+599 GTTLLIKMH
-608 KTKYLFI
+608 KNRYLFV
-615 TLVPLVFMCIVTFS
+615 TLLPLCFMCAVTFS
-629 AGYLKIFSANPN
+629 AGYLKVFSSDPR
-641 LGLLSGAQSFIEK
+641 LGFLSGAT
-654 AGSLETGKAAELVRQ
+654 SLSREASGMVDPTKAAELTRQ
-669 AAVWRFDAVVAA
+669 AGVWRFDAVVAVF
-681 SFLVLVLLIVLGS
+681 FLVLVLAIVLGS
-694 ANQWWQLI
+694 ARQWWQLI
-702 RGTKPVVLRESEFVS
+702 RGTKRVVMHESKFVPITAAQLAEF
-717 IDAATSGVGSE
+717 
-728 AVA
+728 

>member
-1 VRAWV
+1 
-6 EREGRRAAASAGG
+6 
-19 QRGALSLPN
+19 
-28 ILVAQLWHCAKI
+28 
-40 SVKINRMSL
+40 MSL
-49 WKKLLWIGVTI
+49 WKKLLWIAVTL
-60 LGLGAIGVLA
+60 LGLGALAILA
-70 LSRGEQISALWIIV
+70 LSREEQINALWIVV
-84 AGLCATAVSYRFYS
+84 AGLCAFAISYRFYS
-98 KWLATKVLVL
+98 KWLATKVLLL
-108 NDERATPAVVRN
+108 NDERATPALVQN

-170 LGGAVHDMIILFASV
+170 LGGGVHDMIVLFASV
-185 RRGGKT
+185 RRRGKT

-199 IGPGV
+199 INPGV
-204 GALALISVLAIMTI
+204 GALALISVLAIMII

-241 AMTIPIALIMGA
+241 AMTIPIALLMGA
-253 GLRSGRVSVTAV
+253 GLRTGRFSVPWITA
-265 TIFGVIGLGFAV
+265 FGIVGLFFAV
-277 WGGQFLAHFPALEI
+277 WGGQFLGNYPALEA
-291 WFRHDEKW
+291 WFRHTDRW
-299 IAWAIMIYGL
+299 LAWAVMIYGL

-323 DYLSTFLK
+323 DYLSTFMK
-331 LGTVAALAIA
+331 IGTVAALAVA
-341 VVLIH
+341 VALIH
-346 PALQMPAITKFID
+346 PGLQMPALTKFID
-359 GSGLVFAGPVFPFVC
+359 GTGLVFAGPVFPFVC

-397 LGRESRIRDIGYG
+397 LERESRIRDIGYG
-410 AMVTEMMVALMAM
+410 AMITEMMVALMAM
-423 IAACVLQPGE
+423 IAACVIQPGE
-433 YFAINSKGAPTEV
+433 YFAINTKGTPTEV
-446 VAKVSGAGFPV
+446 VAKVSAAGFPV
-457 TEQGMNTLAHNLGES
+457 TEGQMSDLAHNLGEQ

-492 AGISSSPTALALWYH
+492 ARVSASPTALALWYH

-549 SANFFSSFLLVA
+549 VANAFASLLLVA
-561 AWGWFLYQGII
+561 AWGSFLYQGVI

-586 LANQLLSVIALCL
+586 LANQLLSVVALCL
-599 ATTILIKMQ
+599 GTTLLIKMG
-608 KTKYLFI
+608 KARYLFV
-615 TLVPLVFMCIVTFS
+615 TLVPLLFMCLVTFS
-629 AGYLKIFSANPN
+629 AGYIKIFSPDPN
-641 LGLLSGAQSFIEK
+641 LGLLASARSAIAKSVQ
-654 AGSLETGKAAELVRQ
+654 AADANAAAVFVRQ
-669 AAVWRFDAVVAA
+669 AEMYRVDIFVAA
-681 SFLVLVLLIVLGS
+681 TFLVLVLLIVIGS
-694 ANQWWQLI
+694 AAEWCRLLAG
-702 RGTKPVVLRESEFVS
+702 RKRVELHESEFVS
-717 IDAATSGVGSE
+717 LGEVAAG
-728 AVA
+728 

>member
-1 VRAWV
+1 M
-6 EREGRRAAASAGG
+6 
-19 QRGALSLPN
+19 ALSTSAYGGE
-28 ILVAQLWHCAKI
+28 IETVRYTI
-40 SVKINRMSL
+40 RTMSL
-49 WKKLLWIGVTI
+49 WKKLLWIAVTLLGFGSIAI
-60 LGLGAIGVLA
+60 LAM
-70 LSRGEQISALWIIV
+70 SRGEQINALWIIV
-84 AGLCATAVSYRFYS
+84 AGLCAFAISYRFYS
-98 KWLATKVLVL
+98 KWLATKVLLL
-108 NDERATPAVVRN
+108 NDERATPALVQN

-170 LGGAVHDMIILFASV
+170 LGGGVHDMIVLFASV
-185 RRGGKT
+185 RRRGKT

-199 IGPGV
+199 IGRGV
-204 GALALISVLAIMTI
+204 GALALISVLAIMII

-241 AMTIPIALIMGA
+241 AMTIPIALLMGA
-253 GLRSGRVSVTAV
+253 GLRSGLFNVSWITA
-265 TIFGVIGLGFAV
+265 FGIVGLFFAV
-277 WGGQFLAHFPALEI
+277 WGGQFLGNFPALEA
-291 WFRHDEKW
+291 WFRHSDRW
-299 IAWAIMIYGL
+299 LAWAIMAYGL

-331 LGTVAALAIA
+331 IGTVAALAVA
-341 VVLIH
+341 VLLIH
-346 PALQMPAITKFID
+346 PVLQMPALTKFID

-397 LGRESRIRDIGYG
+397 LERESRIRDIGYG
-410 AMVTEMMVALMAM
+410 AMITEMMVALMAM
-423 IAACVLQPGE
+423 IAACVIQPGE
-433 YFAINSKGAPTEV
+433 YFAINSKGTPTEV
-446 VAKVSGAGFPV
+446 VARVSAAGFPV
-457 TEQGMNTLAHNLGES
+457 TEQQMTHLASDLGES

-492 AGISSSPTALALWYH
+492 ARISAGPTALALWYH

-526 VGRFLLQDLL
+526 VGRFLLQDFL
-536 GNLWRPLGNTRSW
+536 GNVWRPLGNTRSW
-549 SANFFSSFLLVA
+549 SANLFSSVLLVS

-572 DPLGGINTLWPLFG
+572 DPLGGINSLWPLFG
-586 LANQLLSVIALCL
+586 LANQLLSVVALCL
-599 ATTILIKMQ
+599 GTTILIKMH
-608 KTKYLFI
+608 KGKYLFV
-615 TLVPLVFMCIVTFS
+615 TVLPLCFMCAVTFS
-629 AGYLKIFSANPN
+629 AGYLKIFSPDPK
-641 LGLLSGAQSFIEK
+641 LGFLSGARSLLHEA
-654 AGSLETGKAAELVRQ
+654 AGIVDPAKAADLARQ
-669 AAVWRFDAVVAA
+669 AGVWQFDALVAVF
-681 SFLVLVLLIVLGS
+681 FLVLVLLIVLGS
-694 ANQWWQLI
+694 ARQWWQLL
-702 RGTKPVVLRESEFVS
+702 RGTRRVVLHESEFVPIS
-717 IDAATSGVGSE
+717 AAQLAE
-728 AVA
+728 F